1 MWSWSLGVTLFA
13 DTNSG
18 KEPHQGGG
26 CTVQRC
32 LWSGMRSVTICAV
45 SQLTNINFHPWEI
58 AFTIFNGLYQGE
70 AKARS
75 LSLEQHCW
83 TFLNMYYN
91 FDLVRSSLAKDLAY
105 HRSGCSQLMYLRGAF
120 FLHSITRC
128 LFSKMLLLA
137 HVENVISGGD
147 YLGEVLFQAF
157 YSSFEAVDA

>member
-1 MWSWSLGVTLFA
+1 MYGPTMSL
-13 DTNSG
+13 
-18 KEPHQGGG
+18 
-26 CTVQRC
+26 
-32 LWSGMRSVTICAV
+32 SGMRSVTICAV
-45 SQLTNINFHPWEI
+45 YQLTNIHFHPWEI
-58 AFTIFNGLYQGE
+58 AFTIFNGLDQGE

-75 LSLEQHCW
+75 LSLEQHCR

-128 LFSKMLLLA
+128 SFSKMLLIA
-137 HVENVISGGD
+137 HVENVTTGGD
-147 YLGEVLFQAF
+147 YLGEVLFQVSF